1 LYRERAEASR
11 TIQSLEQA
19 IAQHPVLATK
29 LAVCIYDNS
38 PDPEALPTHLFGSKF
53 AGFQPKRNTGL
64 AQAYNAVLEFAAKRN
79 IPWLLLLDS
88 DTELTSSFLITA
100 LKVSR
105 VVQENV
111 AALVPHITERTTVH
125 SPRFAGA
132 FRRRAIDLKTSG
144 IASREVIA
152 INSGSVVRVSAVQV
166 LGGFN
171 TEFWLDYLDY
181 WLFRSLQRK
190 GYRIFVL
197 PERLEHSLSFA
208 DAPRRMPLARYQNML
223 RAESYFTSRYGS
235 LWESV
240 RLKLVLLKR
249 ALRYAINSR
258 EFAFVR
264 LTLVQL
270 ISWNRTPVAPTLS
283 KCELAHAQDDE
294 RLRPS

>member
-1 LYRERAEASR
+1 ME
-11 TIQSLEQA
+11 
-19 IAQHPVLATK
+19 
-29 LAVCIYDNS
+29 
-38 PDPEALPTHLFGSKF
+38 LFAGNF

-64 AQAYNAVLEFAAKRN
+64 AHAYNTALDLAIKQN

-88 DTELTSSFLITA
+88 DTEVTLSFLIAA
-100 LKVSR
+100 LMLTSKVPAS
-105 VVQENV
+105 V
-111 AALVPHITERTTVH
+111 AALVPHITEGVAVH
-125 SPRFAGA
+125 SPRVAGA
-132 FRRRAIDLKTSG
+132 FRRRAIDLTTSG
-144 IASREVIA
+144 LISSEVIA
-152 INSGSVVRVSAVQV
+152 LNSGSVLRVSAVQD

-190 GYRIFVL
+190 GYRVFVL

-223 RAESYFTSRYGS
+223 QAESYFTSRYGS

-249 ALRYAINSR
+249 ALRYGIISG
-258 EFAFVR
+258 EFSFVR

-270 ISWNRTPVAPTLS
+270 ISSNRRLMAPRSS
-283 KCELAHAQDDE
+283 KWEAANGRDDE